1 MYYLMLFQFSDFP
14 WKFWDFFKLDLSFA
28 TMHPL
33 TTSPTYTWKFSH
45 IRSWS
50 IIVRNQVIIIKSQR
64 CIQIVDAFLGCNLME
79 KLPNDLLGKRHR
91 DDAVSNE
98 MKDWKENIISYHIIQ
113 MKDWTGAERTFL
125 KIGGKWKRKD

>member
-1 MYYLMLFQFSDFP
+1 M
-14 WKFWDFFKLDLSFA
+14 
-28 TMHPL
+28 
-33 TTSPTYTWKFSH
+33 
-45 IRSWS
+45 
-50 IIVRNQVIIIKSQR
+50 IKSQR

-98 MKDWKENIISYHIIQ
+98 MKENIISYHTIH
-113 MKDWTGAERTFL
+113 MKDWTGAGRTFL